1 MNEEILVLFV
11 CFSFSGI
18 TLVYLWQDAVFAL
31 NCIGCESSDS
41 VLHSGIASLC
51 ILEPFVI
58 SIFLKVHH
66 HCSFFFF
73 PEVWCESVQARI
85 YSGSQRGID

>member
-1 MNEEILVLFV
+1 MNKEILVLFV

-66 HCSFFFF
+66 HCSFFFSRSL
-73 PEVWCESVQARI
+73 V
-85 YSGSQRGID
+85 